1 MQTRFEI
8 GAPLETLTK
17 TELDSSLAGAAQNE
31 FRQFARSVKYLRFG
45 PVSTTIASS
54 AFSLD
59 GSTTALGPREGFV
72 WSIRRIT
79 VTGLTTGAT
88 PDVANLYRNQPR
100 GTPVWQFNGNN
111 FIYTFGK
118 TELLLEPGE
127 TLALANLGTIAA
139 TGTVTISG
147 DYLEVAAEEIFKLL

>member
-1 MQTRFEI
+1 MLTRFEI

-17 TELDSSLAGAAQNE
+17 GELDSSLAAAAQNE

-45 PVSTTIASS
+45 PVATAIASS

-59 GSTTALGPREGFV
+59 GTAADIGPREGFV
-72 WSIRRIT
+72 WSLRRIT

-88 PDVANLYRNQPR
+88 PDIANLYRNR
-100 GTPVWQFNGNN
+100 AGGIPVWQFNGNN

-118 TELLLEPGE
+118 TELLLLGGE
-127 TLALANLGTIAA
+127 TLSLVNVGTIAA
-139 TGTVTISG
+139 TGSVTISG
-147 DYLEVAAEEIFKLL
+147 DCLEVAAEEIFKLL